1 MDPLFVSLI
10 IPVLNGEKYIARC
23 LTSILNQNLP
33 AGKYEII
40 VVDNGSTDRTQQIVR
55 SLGVFL
61 HVVPGA
67 TVGALRNAGA
77 RIARGN
83 YLGFVDSDVEIGSHW
98 LEKGLLSFHDKSVVS
113 SGCFPR
119 PPSPSTWVQE
129 AWGIH
134 QCGAR
139 NYASDR
145 GVTWL
150 PSMNLIVRRTA
161 FDAIGGFN
169 DVLVTAEDVDLCYR
183 LNGQGKIVRNPDME
197 AIHWGEAPDLKTF
210 WRKEV
215 WRGMGTLKGII
226 SHGLRVTE
234 LPSVGYPIYVT
245 FGLFFVLISCVFAFQ
260 NRTFELLGASIF
272 ILITPAITLAIRTAT
287 KTEQL
292 KVIPQLF
299 VLYLVYGIARAHSIT
314 KGFQRSLAASVASH
328 RRI

>member
-1 MDPLFVSLI
+1 MDPLLVSFI
-10 IPVLNGEKYIARC
+10 IPVLNGEKHIARC
-23 LTSILNQNLP
+23 LTSILNQNFQG
-33 AGKYEII
+33 GKYEII

-55 SLGVFL
+55 NLGVFV
-61 HVVPGA
+61 HVVPGV
-67 TVGALRNAGA
+67 TVGALRNTGA

-83 YLGFVDSDVEIGSHW
+83 YLAFVDSDVEIAPHW
-98 LEKGLLSFHDKSVVS
+98 LEKGLLCFHDKSVIS

-134 QCGAR
+134 QCGTQ

-169 DVLVTAEDVDLCYR
+169 NVMVTAEDVDLCYR
-183 LNGQGKIVRNPDME
+183 LNGQGRIVRNPDME

-215 WRGMGTLKGII
+215 WRGMGTLNGII
-226 SHGLRVTE
+226 SHGLHVTE

-245 FGLFFVLISCVFAFQ
+245 FVLFFVLISCVLAFQ

-272 ILITPAITLAIRTAT
+272 ILITPAIALAMRTGA

-314 KGFQRSLAASVASH
+314 KGFRRSLAASVASH